1 MNLARIAPRTRILLD
16 TALVPAALRLAVAE
30 PAAKTVGKFM
40 TPDDI
45 ARALGGDRQAMQ
57 ALVERLVP
65 VVQAEVGHALLRAA
79 RADGRDPRQ
88 DIADF
93 VQEVFVVLLG
103 GGGKTLRAWDPEQ
116 GRSLDSFVRLVARRH
131 VVTILRSGR
140 RNPWT
145 DKPTAHEDL
154 EHEVASSDSSRFES
168 VEQLDRL
175 LEALRVRLDARGV
188 RLFELLYVEERSVE
202 DVMQTTQMTRDSV
215 YAWRS
220 RFRKIVATLAE
231 AHE

>member
-1 MNLARIAPRTRILLD
+1 
-16 TALVPAALRLAVAE
+16 
-30 PAAKTVGKFM
+30 M
-40 TPDDI
+40 TPDDV
-45 ARALGGDRQAMQ
+45 ARALGGDRQALQ

-65 VVQAEVGHALLRAA
+65 VVQAEVGHTLVRAA
-79 RADGRDPRQ
+79 RADSRDPRQ

-103 GGGKTLRAWDPEQ
+103 DGGKTLRAWDPER

-131 VVTILRSGR
+131 VATILRSGR
-140 RNPWT
+140 RSPWT

-154 EHEVASSDSSRFES
+154 EREHVGSSGSGRFAS

-175 LEALRVRLDARGV
+175 LEALRERLDDRGV
-188 RLFELLYVEERSVE
+188 RLFEMLYVEERSVE
-202 DVMQTTQMTRDSV
+202 DVMATTEMTRDSV

-220 RFRKIVATLAE
+220 RFRKMVAKLAE
-231 AHE
+231 VRE